1 MPNTINFLLVTLGN
15 MNEIKKRV
23 LVAPLDWGLGHA
35 TRSIPII
42 RELQLKGCEV
52 VIASSGNALILLKS
66 EFPGLKFFEL
76 TSYQASY
83 SKRVPLILKV
93 FLQLP
98 KFLLAIRKEHVQ
110 LEAIVAKEQIDF
122 VISDSRFGCWTKLVP
137 TVFIT
142 HQVNIQMPFALKWM
156 QGIINYFNYWQI
168 KKFNQCWIPDFPE
181 NRLTGKLTEPGKL
194 PVKFIGML
202 SRFSKTTSG
211 ASQIYDYLALVSGP
225 EPQRTIFEQKI
236 RLCFSELNG
245 RKILVRGLPGMGE
258 EIVKLND
265 WDEVCHLT
273 AEKLQSIIEQSVLVI
288 CRSGYSS
295 VMDLAALSK
304 KALFVPTPG
313 QTEQE
318 YLSEQLMQKRI
329 AYSVRQD
336 SFSNTDLLLAKGY
349 TGFTQDFSMDLLKR
363 EINNL
368 VKERSTINN

>member
-1 MPNTINFLLVTLGN
+1 

-110 LEAIVAKEQIDF
+110 LEAIVTKEQIDF

-156 QGIINYFNYWQI
+156 QGIINYFNCWQI

-202 SRFSKTTSG
+202 SRFNKTTGG

-236 RLCFSELNG
+236 RLCFSELKG

-258 EIVKLND
+258 EIVKLSD

-273 AEKLQSIIEQSVLVI
+273 ADKLQSIIEQSVLVI

-368 VKERSTINN
+368 VKERSTIND